1 MANRNQQPMSKI
13 VTMRVQVF
21 AKGAKF
27 SMFKPAEEM
36 VYIGLDE
43 ESRTKGKAA
52 IDVVGAQSGKSAG
65 SVLQQVTPLSSLHML
80 QTPTVCQFAKCK
92 SQLGMITTAGSSS
105 SFSTELQTF
114 SRLRQ
119 QYLALPCIQKYHHL
133 TNMQV
138 MTVISNALQGAN
150 MHCADNIMFCTV
162 PLGCQRR
169 CKLGQVAGHGSGFL
183 FHATQL
189 VGICPE
195 AGYIFK
201 LLYDTC

>member
-1 MANRNQQPMSKI
+1 MSLSAIIPFVQQQQVVIMANRNQQAMSKI
-13 VTMRVQVF
+13 ATMWVQVF

-133 TNMQV
+133 TNM
-138 MTVISNALQGAN
+138 
-150 MHCADNIMFCTV
+150 
-162 PLGCQRR
+162 
-169 CKLGQVAGHGSGFL
+169 
-183 FHATQL
+183 
-189 VGICPE
+189 
-195 AGYIFK
+195 
-201 LLYDTC
+201 

>member
-1 MANRNQQPMSKI
+1 MIMANRNQQPMSKI

-150 MHCADNIMFCTV
+150 MHCADNIHV
-162 PLGCQRR
+162 LYSSSWLSAEVQAWAGCRSWLWLSFS
-169 CKLGQVAGHGSGFL
+169 CYAVGWNLSGSWLHFQIAL
-183 FHATQL
+183 
-189 VGICPE
+189 
-195 AGYIFK
+195 
-201 LLYDTC
+201 